1 MSKKET
7 TVVNLESDYKDLEK
21 QIREFIDKRSE
32 SEQEIKYTASI
43 FLKWLKRKTEI
54 VDNEGNFLMPEDEE
68 KELKRGTVVW
78 IDFGFNI
85 GDEFGGKHPAVI
97 MRVSGAKVFVVPLS
111 SQKPKNNGKQYVKVD
126 RVFEFPYK
134 TRWVNVLN
142 LVGLSVQRIDFD
154 SKFGRVSGRILDKIS
169 NAISEVGIK

>member
-7 TVVNLESDYKDLEK
+7 TVVDLEADYKNLEN
-21 QIREFIDKRSE
+21 QIRDFIDKRRE

-43 FLKWLKRKTEI
+43 FLKWLKTKTEI
-54 VDNEGNFLMPEDEE
+54 VDNEGNFSIPEG

-85 GDEFGGKHPAVI
+85 GDEFGGKHPAI
-97 MRVSGAKVFVVPLS
+97 IIRVSGAKVFVVPLS
-111 SQKPKNNGKQYVKVD
+111 SQTPKNKEKKQYVKVD

-142 LVGLSVQRIDFD
+142 LIGVSVQRIDFD
-154 SKFGRVSGRILDKIS
+154 SKFGRVNGRILDKIS